1 MNRTRQDSIQSFAFV
16 ISACVA
22 VGLCCGFVSNH
33 GADDRVSS
41 YRGVELIARI
51 NPNEAPVE
59 SLSRLPG
66 LGPARAGAI
75 VVYRDNY
82 RRGPAFKSGRD
93 LQNVTGIGP
102 KTVESIGD
110 WIKFE

>member
-22 VGLCCGFVSNH
+22 VGLCCGFVSNP
-33 GADDRVSS
+33 GAGDGPSNHN
-41 YRGVELIARI
+41 GTELVGRI
-51 NPNEAPVE
+51 NPNNAPVE
-59 SLSRLPG
+59 SLARLPG

-75 VVYRDNY
+75 VAYRDNY

-102 KTVESIGD
+102 KTVQSIND
-110 WIKFE
+110 LIKFE